1 MLRSRLSGLLSPL
14 YPQIPGDL
22 DCKFYHSRPGLLV
35 FPDRLWSK
43 PVQVYI
49 HSILHHNGSV
59 VHSHVWQRLP
69 VTALSNRPAIWIQ
82 RVPGYVVRSPFCPS
96 VCNSWSA
103 ENLFWRMVWIGSKTI
118 DPLYC
123 FALCVPDEERFT
135 LLMLRFYFH
144 TISLFY
150 DDDKSHLKSMQA

>member
-1 MLRSRLSGLLSPL
+1 M
-14 YPQIPGDL
+14 
-22 DCKFYHSRPGLLV
+22 

-49 HSILHHNGSV
+49 HSILHHNGSMV
-59 VHSHVWQRLP
+59 TVTFGNWLLI
-69 VTALSNRPAIWIQ
+69 TALPSRPAIWIQ

-103 ENLFWRMVWIGSKTI
+103 ENLFWRRVWIGSKTI
-118 DPLYC
+118 DLLYC

-135 LLMLRFYFH
+135 LLMLRFFFH
-144 TISLFY
+144 TIFLFY
-150 DDDKSHLKSMQA
+150 DDDKSHLKSMRA